1 MTVGPAAA
9 DPTAINSAAPVI
21 APPAPG
27 RIGTPL
33 AAADAIGYLEAL
45 GRWRDAR
52 RRELDQL
59 DRAALQQAAQPSG
72 GVDVTHD
79 ITLSMALWK
88 AASDRYE
95 LLRATWDSGRAGV
108 AERERMATLIW
119 GRLDAT
125 VDPTLLAKAGSPGL
139 AVSLPEACRLSDAL
153 AGQLRERLALETSGL
168 EVAEHIRQLRIQ
180 LERVRDQI
188 GLEPQGEGR
197 RRQAERQGRLDR
209 RLQEIVEKAGR
220 GGDVGGLLGPL
231 EIELATFER
240 DLIVAAATR
249 REAGAKVDQA
259 RELLAELTA
268 REAALRTLVRR
279 CVEAVDPAPHYA
291 VPDVAALGPVPN
303 TLDRL
308 QPYLDR
314 LGKVSQAMN
323 VVADAYTAALRDH
336 EELAGRLAA
345 YQAKAGSLGY
355 GDRTELRDAYRL
367 AEGELRRGP
376 ARLRIARQLVELYQS
391 YLEVQTASAPGAS
404 RRSE

>member
-1 MTVGPAAA
+1 MTI
-9 DPTAINSAAPVI
+9 DPTAVSTAAPVV

-27 RIGTPL
+27 RLGTPL
-33 AAADAIGYLEAL
+33 AVAEAAGYLEAL

-59 DRAALQQAAQPSG
+59 DRAALQQTGPQSG
-72 GVDVTHD
+72 SPGIDVTHD

-125 VDPTLLAKAGSPGL
+125 VDPTLLARAGSPGL

-168 EVAEHIRQLRIQ
+168 EVAEHVRQLRIQ

-188 GLEPQGEGR
+188 ALEPPASQ
-197 RRQAERQGRLDR
+197 RRQAERQARLDR
-209 RLQEIVEKAGR
+209 RLQDIVAKAGR

-240 DLIVAAATR
+240 DLIVAAANR

-259 RELLAELTA
+259 RELLAELGA

-279 CVEAVDPAPHYA
+279 CVETVDPAPHYA
-291 VPDVAALGPVPN
+291 VPGVAALGAVPN

-336 EELAGRLAA
+336 EELTGRLAA
-345 YQAKAGSLGY
+345 FRAKAASLGY
-355 GDRTELRDAYRL
+355 ADRDELREAYRL

-376 ARLRIARQLVELYQS
+376 ARLRIARQLVDLYQS
-391 YLEVQTASAPGAS
+391 YLEVQTASAPGAP
-404 RRSE
+404 RRTE

>member
-1 MTVGPAAA
+1 MTVDPALAV
-9 DPTAINSAAPVI
+9 SGAPAV

-27 RIGTPL
+27 RLGEPL
-33 AAADAIGYLEAL
+33 PLSAAAKYVEAL

-52 RRELDQL
+52 RLELDQL
-59 DRAALQQAAQPSG
+59 DRAALQGAAQQSAG
-72 GVDVTHD
+72 GSVDVTHD

-95 LLRATWDSGRAGV
+95 LLRATWDSGRAGE

-125 VDPTLLAKAGSPGL
+125 VDPTLLARAGSAGL

-168 EVAEHIRQLRIQ
+168 EVAERIRQLRIQ
-180 LERVRDQI
+180 LERIRDQV
-188 GLEPQGEGR
+188 GLEPAGPRQQQLAEQQARLGR
-197 RRQAERQGRLDR
+197 RLK
-209 RLQEIVEKAGR
+209 EIGEKAAR
-220 GGDVGGLLGPL
+220 GGDVGGLLGPI
-231 EIELATFER
+231 EIEVATYER

-259 RELLAELTA
+259 RDLLAELTA
-268 REAALRTLVRR
+268 REQALRTLVRR
-279 CVEAVDPAPHYA
+279 CVETVDPAPHYA
-291 VPDVAALGPVPN
+291 VPEVSALGPVPN
-303 TLDRL
+303 TLARL
-308 QPYLDR
+308 DPFLER

-323 VVADAYTAALRDH
+323 VVADAYTGALRDH
-336 EELAGRLAA
+336 EELVGRLGAFR
-345 YQAKAGSLGY
+345 AKATSLGH
-355 GDRTELRDAYRL
+355 GGTAELREAYRW
-367 AEGELRRGP
+367 AEGELNRRP

-391 YLEVQTASAPGAS
+391 YLEVQAP

>member
-1 MTVGPAAA
+1 MTVDPAL
-9 DPTAINSAAPVI
+9 TAPGRAPVGGAPAI

-27 RIGTPL
+27 RLGEPL
-33 AAADAIGYLEAL
+33 PLSAAAKYVEAL

-52 RRELDQL
+52 RMELDQL
-59 DRAALQQAAQPSG
+59 DRAALQGAAQQSAG
-72 GVDVTHD
+72 GSIDVTHD

-95 LLRATWDSGRAGV
+95 LLRATWDGGRAGE

-125 VDPTLLAKAGSPGL
+125 VDPTLLAKAGSAGL

-168 EVAEHIRQLRIQ
+168 EVAERIRQLRIQ
-180 LERVRDQI
+180 LERIRDQV
-188 GLEPQGEGR
+188 GLEPAGAGQQELAGRQARLGR
-197 RRQAERQGRLDR
+197 RVK
-209 RLQEIVEKAGR
+209 EIGEKAAR
-220 GGDVGGLLGPL
+220 GGDVGGLLGPI

-259 RELLAELTA
+259 RELLAELSA
-268 REAALRTLVRR
+268 REQALRTLVRR
-279 CVEAVDPAPHYA
+279 CVETVDPAPHYA
-291 VPDVAALGPVPN
+291 VPEVSALGPVPN
-303 TLDRL
+303 TLARL
-308 QPYLDR
+308 DPFLER

-323 VVADAYTAALRDH
+323 VVADAYTETLRDH
-336 EELAGRLAA
+336 EELVGRL
-345 YQAKAGSLGY
+345 
-355 GDRTELRDAYRL
+355 DAYRAKATSL
-367 AEGELRRGP
+367 GHARSAELQESYRWAESELNRGP

-391 YLEVQTASAPGAS
+391 YLEVQAP